1 MEKTLLC
8 IISTSHFAT
17 INLSHNEDNVLLAI
31 IIESGLKKRQD
42 YLTGFVNYL
51 KVRDV
56 YRMYT
61 NSLAYSYF
69 CEYITGWVIDSSIKL
84 KMEENTNKDLKEK
97 NHTNRDE
104 NYGYLHTLAYYC

>member
-1 MEKTLLC
+1 MEKSLLR

-31 IIESGLKKRQD
+31 IIIESDLKKRQD
-42 YLTGFVNYL
+42 YLTDFVNYL

-56 YRMYT
+56 YRMHT

-69 CEYITGWVIDSSIKL
+69 SEYITRWVINGSIIL
-84 KMEENTNKDLKEK
+84 KMEENTNKDLK
-97 NHTNRDE
+97 
-104 NYGYLHTLAYYC
+104 